1 MNLLDKKKI
10 LESRYG
16 GGATESY
23 QQLNFRAVQKYNFA
37 VSMITNSWSRFR
49 LAMITTANRNNR
61 NNERISPDRLFR
73 HISSKTHCL
82 HHLLPPQR
90 NVRTASSLRTRGH
103 NFTFPQTD
111 SNLYKKFFYQSLSFP
126 VPLTPSFQVP
136 APATSS
142 PLCTTTSTLSQPLS
156 LVIFLPCILCY

>member
-1 MNLLDKKKI
+1 MNVIDTADK
-10 LESRYG
+10 
-16 GGATESY
+16 
-23 QQLNFRAVQKYNFA
+23 
-37 VSMITNSWSRFR
+37 R
-49 LAMITTANRNNR
+49 LC
-61 NNERISPDRLFR
+61 R

-103 NFTFPQTD
+103 NFTLPRTD

-126 VPLTPSFQVP
+126 VPLSPSFQLP

-142 PLCTTTSTLSQPLS
+142 PLCTTSSTPSQPLS
-156 LVIFLPCILCY
+156 LVIFSYVFCAISFCAMFFVFGHSSSIVF